1 MVICLGLYI
10 SRIWFWLVKSI
21 WIFNDSDFTSSSDAF
36 NFNRIVS
43 NYCNSMSFCKFKSH
57 DPPSFYALGHAMFPP
72 FQHYLLY
79 NHQICIQTH
88 QVKIILNKLKA
99 INAIPIYCACI
110 ILKIILN
117 GSGGVMKSKFKLK
130 RNHLN

>member
-1 MVICLGLYI
+1 MIVILLPQAMHLI
-10 SRIWFWLVKSI
+10 SIALFQITETQCRFANL
-21 WIFNDSDFTSSSDAF
+21 N
-36 NFNRIVS
+36 
-43 NYCNSMSFCKFKSH
+43 
-57 DPPSFYALGHAMFPP
+57 PPSFYTLGHAMFPP

-88 QVKIILNKLKA
+88 EVKIILNKLKA